1 MNLNGTF
8 TFNGPR
14 DKVWD
19 LLQDPTA
26 LAAALPG
33 TERLT
38 LAAPDR
44 YEGVMKVS
52 IGPVTAAKF
61 DVTVTLA
68 DKIPPRRFSMHI
80 DAKGSVGFS
89 RGTATL
95 ELEEQPGA
103 PGAMTLMQYS
113 SSVQV
118 GGRIAGVGQRLIE
131 SVARMMMRQTL
142 EALARQLTP
151 LSSADTDRS

>member
-14 DKVWD
+14 ERVWA
-19 LLQDPTA
+19 LLQDPAA

-52 IGPVTAAKF
+52 IGPLTAAAF
-61 DVTVTLA
+61 DVIVTLTE
-68 DKIPPRRFSMHI
+68 KESPRHFSMNI

-89 RGTATL
+89 RGIASVDLQDQPDAT
-95 ELEEQPGA
+95 
-103 PGAMTLMQYS
+103 TLMEYS

-118 GGRIAGVGQRLIE
+118 GGRIAAVGQRLVD
-131 SVARMMMRQTL
+131 SVASMMMRQAL
-142 EALARQLTP
+142 EALARQLTTAMT
-151 LSSADTDRS
+151 ADSDRS